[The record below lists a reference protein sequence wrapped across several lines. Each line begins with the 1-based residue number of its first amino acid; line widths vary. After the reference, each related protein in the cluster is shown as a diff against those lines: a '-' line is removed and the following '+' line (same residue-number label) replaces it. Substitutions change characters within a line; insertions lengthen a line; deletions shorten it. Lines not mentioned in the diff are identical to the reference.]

1 LGFLMNNLF
10 VSLILNTL
18 PYAVWV
24 SDEYSKVILT
34 NTVFNELIGEIA
46 ENIKVDDL
54 LSYIHPEDLEGF
66 RKVRDTARNNR
77 EAYQYALRLQKP
89 GGGYVWYHV
98 TENPM
103 HNSEG
108 SFCGYIGTFTEI
120 PFYVPD
126 FIEELY
132 LEDVINTVFKNGD
145 IGVLIINRDGYITDC
160 SKHCESITGRSKN
173 QLCGHQWFRFIHPE
187 DTAGEME
194 NLADLM
200 HMEKN
205 SYSSVRRYI
214 KPDQS
219 IVWIGI
225 LAFHVK
231 QKDEEKDNKIAAL
244 VIKDISP
251 YIKTAVQTG
260 TLERFLSVLW
270 SDVPGMIYRCNP
282 DWSMNYVS
290 EGCQRLTGY
299 NRKLFLQFRHYYFNT
314 VVNEEYREYL
324 QKRREEAIRKK
335 TRFKEEYMITAASG
349 KQKWVYEQ
357 AYGVFNTDG
366 ELIYIDG
373 AVSDITEM
381 KQKEYEYIKRQ
392 YRDPLTGLNNR
403 RFLEA
408 AGRNLDR
415 NGILPVAVVV
425 VKIDGIQ
432 MVKETFG
439 HKMSDALLVSLS
451 RMLTD
456 NLKDKDKDVLA
467 IIGED
472 EFCIL
477 IPEAGSGQV
486 SDYIRH
492 VRTQLKKSREEIFSN
507 TNLITVYFG
516 YDIKKQA
523 DETIA
528 SAIQKARQNMYDP
541 DTDLCVHTFPKVV
554 SRHQTFSFPKDRGFR
569 MVRWCRKVGQ
579 RLNLDPADMNR
590 LELLALIQNIG
601 LALVSSY
608 ILYKADRLTQTEWEM
623 IKKHPEAGYRIA
635 LSSPELSDV
644 AEEVLY
650 HHEWWNGDGYPK
662 GLKGEE
668 IPLLS
673 RIIAVIDAFDAMI
686 SDRPYRPAL
695 TKEEA
700 LEELRKN
707 AGIRF
712 DPRIVKIFFEAIQ
725 EESD

>member
-1 LGFLMNNLF
+1 MIKIGFIDYYLDEWHANNYPAW
-10 VSLILNTL
+10 I
-18 PYAVWV
+18 
-24 SDEYSKVILT
+24 
-34 NTVFNELIGEIA
+34 
-46 ENIKVDDL
+46 
-54 LSYIHPEDLEGF
+54 
-66 RKVRDTARNNR
+66 R
-77 EAYQYALRLQKP
+77 EASGGEMVVAYAYGMIKSPISGMTTEQWCEKYGIEKCETIEEVIEKSDVLTVLSPDNCEMHEELCQMPLRSGKPVYVDKTFAPDKATAVRIMELAEKHGTPCYSTSALR
-89 GGGYVWYHV
+89 
-98 TENPM
+98 
-103 HNSEG
+103 
-108 SFCGYIGTFTEI
+108 FA
-120 PFYVPD
+120 
-126 FIEELY
+126 EEY
-132 LEDVINTVFKNGD
+132 KAI
-145 IGVLIINRDGYITDC
+145 DC
-160 SKHCESITGRSKN
+160 
-173 QLCGHQWFRFIHPE
+173 
-187 DTAGEME
+187 D
-194 NLADLM
+194 
-200 HMEKN
+200 
-205 SYSSVRRYI
+205 
-214 KPDQS
+214 
-219 IVWIGI
+219 GI
-225 LAFHVK
+225 LMINSWGPGNFDTYSVHQLEPIVMLMKGKAKRVLCNK
-231 QKDEEKDNKIAAL
+231 GQKWLNM
-244 VIKDISP
+244 
-251 YIKTAVQTG
+251 
-260 TLERFLSVLW
+260 
-270 SDVPGMIYRCNP
+270 PGMIYRCNP

-477 IPEAGSGQV
+477 MPEAGSGQV

-528 SAIQKARQNMYDP
+528 SAIQKARKNMYDP